1 MNKHLSAF
9 LLPVLCCAAQLFGA
23 NPDSIPYRL
32 HEPSL
37 VINFVSEDLYEVSGL
52 GPTDEPGI
60 FCAISDERG
69 EVLFLDGA
77 GGGTIVRRVLF
88 REKGDFEGVEW
99 VRKCLYAVRSNGEVF
114 EIDRWKTEKPKVES
128 WKTFLTKTDD
138 VEGLGYDNKRHAL
151 LLACKGDPDSTY
163 ARRIYAFDL
172 RKKQLDSI
180 PAFSINPLE
189 VNELL
194 PYLDQEKHHYFSPS
208 GIAEH
213 PITGDVYVLSTAL
226 KRLVVLDYSTGKIR
240 YAVRLDKKVMP
251 QPEGIA
257 FDSEGNLFLASEGKK
272 GEGMLLRFDLMKKQ

>member
-1 MNKHLSAF
+1 MNKHLFAF
-9 LLPVLCCAAQLFGA
+9 LLPVLCCAAQLFGT

-77 GGGTIVRRVLF
+77 GGGAIVRRVLF
-88 REKGDFEGVEW
+88 REKGDFEGVEL

-114 EIDRWKTEKPKVES
+114 EIDRWKTDKPQIES
-128 WKTFLTKTDD
+128 FKTFLSKTDD
-138 VEGLGYDNKRHAL
+138 VEGLGYDKKRNAL

-180 PAFSINPLE
+180 PVFNINPLE

-208 GIAEH
+208 GIAVH

-226 KRLVVLDYSTGKIR
+226 KRLVVLDYTTGKIR
-240 YAVRLDKKVMP
+240 YAVRLDKKVLP

-272 GEGMLLRFDLMKKQ
+272 GEGMLLRFNLQK

>member
-1 MNKHLSAF
+1 MNKHLFAF

-77 GGGTIVRRVLF
+77 GGGAIVRRVLF
-88 REKGDFEGVEW
+88 REKGDFEGVEL

-114 EIDRWKTEKPKVES
+114 EIDRWKTDKPQIES
-128 WKTFLTKTDD
+128 FKTFLSKTDD
-138 VEGLGYDNKRHAL
+138 VEGLGYDKKRNAL

-180 PAFSINPLE
+180 PVFNINPLE

-208 GIAEH
+208 GIAVH

-226 KRLVVLDYSTGKIR
+226 KRLVVLDYTTGKIR
-240 YAVRLDKKVMP
+240 YAVRLDKKVLP

-272 GEGMLLRFDLMKKQ
+272 GEGMLLRFNLQK